1 MKTLSSL
8 LLGIIATVSFIFF
21 AVSSG
26 SESEKSKEPE
36 KKIIR
41 VSDIQ
46 DCQTVLVE
54 KWVGKNVTD
63 FVKVYGEASSAYGSD
78 YIWNDLVVIKEPA
91 GTFTYDIWMSYYD
104 NTIEG
109 FKFGSKS
116 KQ

>member
-1 MKTLSSL
+1 MKILSSL
-8 LLGIIATVSFIFF
+8 LLGMIASVSFIFF

-26 SESEKSKEPE
+26 SENENE

-54 KWVGKNVTD
+54 KWIGKKVTD
-63 FVKVYGEASSAYGSD
+63 FVKVYGEASSAFESD
-78 YIWNDLVVIKEPA
+78 YIWEGLVVIEEPA

-104 NTIEG
+104 NTIYG

>member
-1 MKTLSSL
+1 MKILSSL
-8 LLGIIATVSFIFF
+8 LLGMIASVSFIFF

-26 SESEKSKEPE
+26 SESENE

-46 DCQTVLVE
+46 DCQTVLVD
-54 KWVGKNVTD
+54 KWYGKNVTD
-63 FVKVYGEASSAYGSD
+63 FVKVYGEASRAFRSD
-78 YIWNDLVVIKEPA
+78 YIWDGLVVIEEPA

-104 NTIEG
+104 NTIYG